1 MKKWRDKITYKGKVL
16 IGLFLVS
23 VLPIGVLG
31 GYSYG
36 VLYNAMHTRMDYV
49 AEAEIEE
56 INETVDGILGNI
68 RSYYLDR
75 IAAEPIVNMI
85 NESMGYSQ
93 YTIQVEAMKVLQGGS
108 YLNRYIKGYSLINM
122 KTDWVLSDRG
132 MYYFTESDNQ
142 TELKELMKGS
152 EYRTAY
158 IVNAS
163 PDFIPMPHGT
173 INISGMFFLFKLPNA
188 TPNTQCILIVN
199 LNKNEIYDNMNKLAD
214 YEITVLDGQNRLV
227 MGTDDEL
234 AAYIV
239 EHAEELENKKQLK
252 LSSQKSVSF
261 RMLQS
266 DNEELSYIITY
277 DNSIINRESN
287 RIITLALILLG
298 MILAAAVIAYVIG
311 NHLYKPII
319 QLANDVSN
327 TIFFQKREEKDDIRR
342 IQSGV
347 LDLVLQN
354 TSLEEK
360 LVLQRKILKES
371 LVSELLNGTIQEE
384 KINVSLKRLD
394 EQTFA
399 YYYVVALHVW
409 GESDA
414 ELDQNDLLFDLE
426 QYLLQVW
433 EQDIFLV
440 PKVFGN
446 ALIFI
451 VGEGSEKNIEDKT
464 EKIIHEVRQYV
475 QLKTID
481 KQLLGIGTSKSFQML
496 QYAYKARL
504 EAMEAS
510 KISGVKSES
519 WNYDERSFLT
529 RYGDIVQGMDNKIT
543 YPVSQEVKIQQC
555 VDTCQTQEAIEA
567 VDEFITMMYE
577 QRISI
582 MERRYYLQRAFLGI
596 LEVLEDAGLRIS
608 EIFSENEEDM
618 FLRFQHLYEMEDMKH
633 FFKEKIV
640 LPAIEVL
647 KQSRMV
653 NGKNIK
659 ERVLELIRKSR
670 GDITLMECA
679 DKLNY
684 NSNYLGRVLHCE
696 SNSSFSAYVA
706 EIKVEY
712 AKELLMKTE
721 MTVAD
726 ISTYLNYSNSQN
738 FIRFFQKHVG
748 MSPAKY
754 RIHVRENQSE

>member
-108 YLNRYIKGYSLINM
+108 YLNRYINGYSFINM

-199 LNKNEIYDNMNKLAD
+199 LNKNEIYDHMNKLAD

-287 RIITLALILLG
+287 RI
-298 MILAAAVIAYVIG
+298 
-311 NHLYKPII
+311 
-319 QLANDVSN
+319 
-327 TIFFQKREEKDDIRR
+327 
-342 IQSGV
+342 
-347 LDLVLQN
+347 
-354 TSLEEK
+354 
-360 LVLQRKILKES
+360 
-371 LVSELLNGTIQEE
+371 
-384 KINVSLKRLD
+384 
-394 EQTFA
+394 
-399 YYYVVALHVW
+399 
-409 GESDA
+409 
-414 ELDQNDLLFDLE
+414 
-426 QYLLQVW
+426 
-433 EQDIFLV
+433 
-440 PKVFGN
+440 
-446 ALIFI
+446 
-451 VGEGSEKNIEDKT
+451 
-464 EKIIHEVRQYV
+464 
-475 QLKTID
+475 
-481 KQLLGIGTSKSFQML
+481 
-496 QYAYKARL
+496 
-504 EAMEAS
+504 
-510 KISGVKSES
+510 
-519 WNYDERSFLT
+519 
-529 RYGDIVQGMDNKIT
+529 
-543 YPVSQEVKIQQC
+543 
-555 VDTCQTQEAIEA
+555 
-567 VDEFITMMYE
+567 ITMMYE